1 MQNEVNLDRFHNR
14 ISFSPSATK
23 KAWFIVLSTLA
34 ISFSFLATPLW
45 AQQFAYVT
53 ANNSHDVSGYSIN
66 RETGELTPVPNS
78 PFQTGSVPDQV
89 AVDPQAARFVYVT
102 NSGFRDNLSGFSI
115 DPKTGT
121 LTAVPGSPFL
131 TGSFPQPVAV
141 DQTGQFV
148 YVGNDGDNNVS
159 GYRIERKD
167 GSLKRILDSPFAT
180 GVSPNSP
187 GAGVF
192 LDSIAVDQTAQF
204 VYLAVGISGAHGVV
218 VGYHVDRD
226 TGALTPVQG
235 SPFQTGDGSCSIVV
249 DPKAEFAYVATS
261 FDNRVWGYRIDRQTG
276 ALTPVQG
283 SPFTS
288 GTKPSSIAVDQL
300 AQFVYVANQ
309 TANTVSGFSIDR
321 KTGSLTPVPGSPFRT
336 ESVPKSVAVDQTAQ
350 FVYVVNEGSNNVVG
364 YRIDP
369 KTGTLRELPSSPFA
383 TGLSPQSIAITR
395 H

>member
-34 ISFSFLATPLW
+34 ISFSFLATPLR
-45 AQQFAYVT
+45 AQFAYVT

-66 RETGELTPVPNS
+66 RETGALTPVPGS
-78 PFQTGSVPDQV
+78 PFQTGSIPDQV

-102 NSGFRDNLSGFSI
+102 NVLFRDNLSGFSV

-167 GSLKRILDSPFAT
+167 GTLREVPSSLFAT
-180 GVSPNSP
+180 G
-187 GAGVF
+187 F
-192 LDSIAVDQTAQF
+192 
-204 VYLAVGISGAHGVV
+204 
-218 VGYHVDRD
+218 
-226 TGALTPVQG
+226 
-235 SPFQTGDGSCSIVV
+235 
-249 DPKAEFAYVATS
+249 
-261 FDNRVWGYRIDRQTG
+261 
-276 ALTPVQG
+276 
-283 SPFTS
+283 
-288 GTKPSSIAVDQL
+288 
-300 AQFVYVANQ
+300 
-309 TANTVSGFSIDR
+309 
-321 KTGSLTPVPGSPFRT
+321 
-336 ESVPKSVAVDQTAQ
+336 
-350 FVYVVNEGSNNVVG
+350 
-364 YRIDP
+364 
-369 KTGTLRELPSSPFA
+369 
-383 TGLSPQSIAITR
+383 SPQSIAITR